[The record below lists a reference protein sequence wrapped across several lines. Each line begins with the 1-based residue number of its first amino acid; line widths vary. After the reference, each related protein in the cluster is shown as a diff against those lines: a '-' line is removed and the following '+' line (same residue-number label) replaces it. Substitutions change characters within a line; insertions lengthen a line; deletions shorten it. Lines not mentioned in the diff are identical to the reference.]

1 MLVKGSS
8 IKVEM
13 EPGEIADEVYFLF
26 MGFLSPSERK
36 KFIIDDPDSD
46 STGTIYDT
54 INTDKGSDLFY
65 DLEDYFKNLD

>member
-1 MLVKGSS
+1 
-8 IKVEM
+8 M

-36 KFIIDDPDSD
+36 KFIIDNPDD
-46 STGTIYDT
+46 EGT

>member
-1 MLVKGSS
+1 
-8 IKVEM
+8 
-13 EPGEIADEVYFLF
+13 

-36 KFIIDDPDSD
+36 KFIIDNPDD
-46 STGTIYDT
+46 EGT